1 MMMNDGN
8 DNNDY
13 NETVVVEVVTMMMMM
28 ITALQHL
35 AMRSVTVLFYT
46 LALRQQ

>member
-8 DNNDY
+8 DNDY
-13 NETVVVEVVTMMMMM
+13 NETVVVEVVMTMM

-35 AMRSVTVLFYT
+35 AMCSVTVYVLFYT